1 MNNFFERRFIIQ
13 AIFVIIALILLIQ
26 IFFIQIVTNKYSL
39 SANSN
44 VLRKN
49 IIYPARGII
58 LDRKE
63 KILVQ
68 NEPVY
73 DLMIIPNKVKPFDT
87 LVFCRLIGIDKD
99 RLDKRF
105 IKAKRYSPYKASL
118 FEKQLSAQVYA
129 SFQERLFEFPGFFVQ
144 N

>member
-87 LVFCRLIGIDKD
+87 LVFCRLKPNDIHLIKH
-99 RLDKRF
+99 RF
-105 IKAKRYSPYKASL
+105 LRNNYRHRCMLRFKSAC
-118 FEKQLSAQVYA
+118 LSFLVF
-129 SFQERLFEFPGFFVQ
+129 SCKTEPFVIIRIV
-144 N
+144 